1 MHSLLQTQVSVL
13 SGQVSG
19 VADGVPGRAAVG
31 NNHSAVVSV
40 HAQARRRAARRHD
53 DEHRDP
59 QLHRVKR
66 HRHREAGVRGHDHT
80 LPLLILEQHTVT
92 LITLIAE
99 SYISHTVSLRF
110 VFIKLNI
117 IYYLLQFHFCFIHIS
132 YI

>member
-59 QLHRVKR
+59 QLHRVIR

-92 LITLIAE
+92 LMHSLHNITLHG
-99 SYISHTVSLRF
+99 SRNQKSRYCSHTVSLSF
-110 VFIKLNI
+110 VCVKLNI
-117 IYYLLQFHFCFIHIS
+117 IS
-132 YI
+132 